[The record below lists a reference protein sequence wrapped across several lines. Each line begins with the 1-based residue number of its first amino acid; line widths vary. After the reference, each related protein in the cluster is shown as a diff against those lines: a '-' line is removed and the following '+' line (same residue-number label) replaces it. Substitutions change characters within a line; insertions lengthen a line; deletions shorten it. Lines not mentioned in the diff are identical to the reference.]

1 VIELSSAKFALL
13 SISILASFF
22 HWIGILLTG
31 IVIGAISK
39 NFKQALSYALI
50 FAVLFW
56 LAFLAYSG
64 VFGAIEKVLGLPLT
78 FMSLALTVILAASSS
93 LITRYLKAAKG

>member
-1 VIELSSAKFALL
+1 LSSAKFALL
-13 SISILASFF
+13 AISILASFF
-22 HWIGILLTG
+22 HWLGILLTG
-31 IVIGAISK
+31 IFIGVISK
-39 NFKQALSYALI
+39 NFRQALSYAMI

-78 FMSLALTVILAASSS
+78 YMSLALTVILAASSS
-93 LITRYLKAAKG
+93 LIARYLRVAKG